1 MALTSTVHVFELSV
15 SDVDRGVYE
24 AVTLKVARH
33 PSESPE
39 YLLTRVLAY
48 ALEFQEGL
56 AFSQGLA
63 VAEEPALWVRDLTG
77 QLRAWIEVGTPDAP
91 RLHKA
96 TKATNRVVVYCHKDP
111 APWFRTLA
119 GQKVHAPD
127 RVEIIEI
134 DRRFVAE
141 AAPRIEKRTALS
153 VSVTEGELYVDIG
166 GASLTTTLKRHSL
179 PV

>member
-1 MALTSTVHVFELSV
+1 
-15 SDVDRGVYE
+15 
-24 AVTLKVARH
+24 
-33 PSESPE
+33 
-39 YLLTRVLAY
+39 
-48 ALEFQEGL
+48 
-56 AFSQGLA
+56 
-63 VAEEPALWVRDLTG
+63 
-77 QLRAWIEVGTPDAP
+77 
-91 RLHKA
+91 
-96 TKATNRVVVYCHKDP
+96 VVVYCHKDP

-141 AAPRIEKRTALS
+141 AAPKIEKRTALS

-166 GASLTTTLKRHSL
+166 GASLTTTLKRHAL